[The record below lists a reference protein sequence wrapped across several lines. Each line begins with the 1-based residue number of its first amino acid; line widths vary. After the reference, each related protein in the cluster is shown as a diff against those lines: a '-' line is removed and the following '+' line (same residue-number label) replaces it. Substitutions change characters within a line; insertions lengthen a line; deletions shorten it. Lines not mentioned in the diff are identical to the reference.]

1 MRPLIMGALA
11 LSLCGCGTTRQY
23 VPPVSIAKIPDTLK
37 QACAGVVNIP
47 ARDLT
52 VAEAARLWSKD
63 RSRLAACARRQGAL
77 SKAVS
82 VLEDGK

>member
-1 MRPLIMGALA
+1 MGALA
-11 LSLCGCGTTRQY
+11 LFLCGCGTTRQY

-47 ARDLT
+47 ASDLT

-63 RSRLAACARRQGAL
+63 RARLAACARRQGAL

-82 VLEDGK
+82 ILEDGK